1 MKKKLILKLFPLIFS
16 FTEIYLI
23 GKFILSYTNAIEQKK
38 SKFMSYYYVCNQ
50 WLKNINKGIKL
61 ENFFK
66 EHGYQNIAVYGGGE
80 LGFRLCEELKN
91 SDICIKYI
99 VDHCKV
105 NFDNI
110 PTKILGEPLEDVDII
125 IVTAIYDYNNICC
138 QIKKVKKEA
147 KVISLEKILFMLA

>member
-66 EHGYQNIAVYGGGE
+66 EHGYQNIAVYGGG
-80 LGFRLCEELKN
+80 GIRF
-91 SDICIKYI
+91 S
-99 VDHCKV
+99 
-105 NFDNI
+105 
-110 PTKILGEPLEDVDII
+110 PL
-125 IVTAIYDYNNICC
+125 
-138 QIKKVKKEA
+138 
-147 KVISLEKILFMLA
+147 